1 MPLPANALA
10 IRAESSRDGL
20 VRIRMDRPPVNVL
33 GADDLRALA
42 TAVTAVGASRARV
55 ILLAGL
61 PRAFSAGVS
70 IPEHAPDPAMI
81 ERMLGAMRAAL
92 SSLLET
98 TAVTIA
104 AVSGAC
110 LGGGAELAS
119 ACDVVLAAEDAR
131 IGFPEVRIAC
141 FPPGAVA
148 FLPLRVGAARAAD
161 WILSGRTVSGREAAD
176 AGFASR
182 AVPSGEVEREAE
194 KLARELLSRAPAAL
208 AAAARLLRTERRR
221 ALEDTMTRA
230 EEAYR
235 GLAGDPDLARA
246 VREWKK

>member
-1 MPLPANALA
+1 
-10 IRAESSRDGL
+10 
-20 VRIRMDRPPVNVL
+20 MDRPPVNVL

-42 TAVTAVGASRARV
+42 AAVSGASASGARV

-70 IPEHAPDPAMI
+70 IPEHVPEPAMI

-92 SSLLET
+92 SSLLDT
-98 TAVTIA
+98 AAVTIA

-119 ACDVVLAAEDAR
+119 ACDVVFAAEDAR
-131 IGFPEVRIAC
+131 IGFPEIRVAC

-182 AVPSGEVEREAE
+182 AIPAGEVEREAE
-194 KLARELLSRAPAAL
+194 KLGREMLSRAPAAL

-221 ALEDTMTRA
+221 ALEETMTRA

-235 GLAGDPDLARA
+235 RLAGDPDLARA
-246 VREWKK
+246 VHEWKK